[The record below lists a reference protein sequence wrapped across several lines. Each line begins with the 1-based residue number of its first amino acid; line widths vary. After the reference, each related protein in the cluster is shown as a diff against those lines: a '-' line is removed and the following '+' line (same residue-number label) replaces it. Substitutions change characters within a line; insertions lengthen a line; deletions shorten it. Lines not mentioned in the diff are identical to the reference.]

1 MAEARRDDRRSIDK
15 IATHTR
21 SQGPTHQEQTLPL
34 LGQNGETLAVDG
46 SCPLGVFAKRS
57 CILHMVRLVD
67 IAGVEVL

>member
-1 MAEARRDDRRSIDK
+1 M
-15 IATHTR
+15 
-21 SQGPTHQEQTLPL
+21 HQEQTLPL